1 MSRSFRMLSSMPGH
15 LHACMSYVH
24 CSSFILRL
32 TILQDKL
39 VKVAKKL
46 KKNNVAVDVV
56 AFGSEETNGEKLESF
71 IAAVN
76 SGDNSHLITVP
87 AGTILSDMLFGSPIF
102 QIDGGAGYGAAPGGE
117 GAAGGDAFE
126 FGVDPNMDPELAMAL
141 RVSMQEERA
150 RQEAAT
156 AAAAAAEGTAGE
168 AGVHSASYFA
178 LTTFTSFMRTQ
189 SNICS
194 VKGRAFCRCVTV
206 L

>member
-1 MSRSFRMLSSMPGH
+1 
-15 LHACMSYVH
+15 
-24 CSSFILRL
+24 
-32 TILQDKL
+32 LQEKL

-56 AFGSEETNGEKLESF
+56 AFGSEETNGEKLENF

-102 QIDGGAGYGAAPGGE
+102 QIDGGAGYGAAPGGDA
-117 GAAGGDAFE
+117 AAGGDAFE

-156 AAAAAAEGTAGE
+156 AAAAADGTAGE
-168 AGVHSASYFA
+168 AGACAPHN
-178 LTTFTSFMRTQ
+178 LT
-189 SNICS
+189 
-194 VKGRAFCRCVTV
+194 VGRCLF
-206 L
+206 LSLGIWH